1 MDATVAKEILDKIIG
16 QVFGVQN
23 PLTLDQ
29 ALEKFAFDVRLPQQ
43 VYDSTTN
50 QITWAYSTH
59 PTKFI
64 TMENAH
70 KRSEID
76 DWILPKKPLNN
87 LQDVLAAWNEVN
99 LTATERSIDSE
110 NIAECDMIYFSQKV
124 YKSQDVHRSRNVIL
138 SDTVLDS
145 EFIAASQRSQTS
157 NFCLRLEDSKE
168 CSNSFAISW
177 SGNVSGSFFLHDCK
191 DMQDSM
197 FCSHLASKRYCI
209 ANMQYTEE
217 EYNKI
222 KAEVIRWIL
231 TG

>member
-1 MDATVAKEILDKIIG
+1 MNATTAKEVLDKIVG
-16 QVFGVQN
+16 QIFGFQN
-23 PLTLDQ
+23 PLSLDQ

-50 QITWAYSTH
+50 QLTWAYSTH

-64 TMENAH
+64 TMDNA
-70 KRSEID
+70 RLRVEQD

-99 LTATERSIDSE
+99 FTATERSIDSQ
-110 NIAECDMIYFSQKV
+110 NMAESDMVYFSQNV
-124 YKSQDVHRSRNVIL
+124 YHSQNITSSRNVIFC
-138 SDTVLDS
+138 DS
-145 EFIAASQRSQTS
+145 VQNCEFIVASQRSQTS
-157 NFCLRLEDSKE
+157 NFCIRAEDSQE
-168 CSNSFAISW
+168 CSNSFGISW
-177 SGNVSGSFFLHDCK
+177 SGSISNSFFIHDSK
-191 DMQDSM
+191 NVQDSM
-197 FCSHLASKRYCI
+197 FCSHISGKRFCI

-222 KAEVIRWIL
+222 KADVIRWIL